1 MRYNQNK
8 KSALK
13 VDNPLG
19 MRYQGLLRCITH
31 VCKRRGYSFNEIIRR
46 VDTGLKTE
54 FISDVASSKIIKSIE
69 LLDAEL
75 VSAGSIFRGTRK
87 NIEVDERNI
96 EFSFGE
102 LNNFNYKRKFYRK
115 FRSFNI
121 FEWKFLFGIK
131 RLHKT
136 PLSKRD
142 INTIFR
148 PQYNELTP
156 LLNIAAFDLDVL
168 LKKKLKY
175 INGKLAFQPQY
186 RNKSWES
193 IFDKLMDMS
202 NKGKKISSLVD
213 IQDLIGFRVVTLFE
227 KDLHLIEII
236 VEKSLRVVRKY
247 QPHYLTGNDYSKHII
262 VKVPTKNSK
271 YNVMDEKPPFILIE
285 IQIMTLSQFVYAS
298 VSHSLLYKSN
308 PNNIDLMKSSL
319 EKIRT
324 LLEGMETELNSRL
337 ENKDKR

>member
-31 VCKRRGYSFNEIIRR
+31 VCKQRGYSFKDIIGRI
-46 VDTGLKTE
+46 DTGLKTE
-54 FISDVASSKIIKSIE
+54 FISDIASSKIIKCIE
-69 LLDAEL
+69 LLDIER
-75 VSAGSIFRGTRK
+75 VSVGAIFRRTKK
-87 NIEVDERNI
+87 NIEIDERNI
-96 EFSFGE
+96 EFSFGNV
-102 LNNFNYKRKFYRK
+102 NNFNHKKKFHRK
-115 FRSFNI
+115 FRSFII

-136 PLSKRD
+136 PLSRRD
-142 INTIFR
+142 INIIFR

-156 LLNIAAFDLDVL
+156 LLNITASDLDVL
-168 LKKKLKY
+168 LKKKLKH
-175 INGKLAFQPQY
+175 INSKLAFQPQY
-186 RNKSWES
+186 RNKSWDS
-193 IFDKLMDMS
+193 IFDKITDMS

-247 QPHYLTGNDYSKHII
+247 QPHYLTGNEHSKHII
-262 VKVPTKNSK
+262 VKVPTKKSK
-271 YNVMDEKPPFILIE
+271 YNVMDENPPFILIE

-298 VSHSLLYKSN
+298 VSHSLLYKNN
-308 PNNIDLMKSSL
+308 PNNTDLMKSSL
-319 EKIRT
+319 EKIHT
-324 LLEGMETELNSRL
+324 LLEGMETELNNRL
-337 ENKDKR
+337 ENKDKK